1 MIYSP
6 EKKGMYCPY
15 CGSSDSQ
22 ERTMEEC
29 DMETCP
35 NCGGQIPV
43 EEHTSAIICPYCDH
57 SIILN
62 PRVEGEFAPQK
73 IIPFQ
78 YSRDMIKNLLREK
91 FKKNIFAPTDFL
103 SDARLNSMTGE
114 YVPFWMY
121 DYRTGCDY
129 QGEGVKIRTWSSG
142 NRQYTETSY
151 YNVARSMEVQYQNIP
166 ADASVRLP
174 DAVMD
179 LMEPYQ
185 YGGLV
190 DFKPE
195 YMSGFQG
202 EKYNMNWD
210 MVESRARTKMEG
222 SARRLLQNSLGGYSS
237 LRTLRQSVNV
247 LDTKAG
253 YNLLPVWKY
262 IYQYDGQTYPFFVN
276 GQTGKVVGKIP
287 ISRNK
292 VLAYGLTLWL
302 CLLGISWILIYL
314 VGGLF

>member
-1 MIYSP
+1 
-6 EKKGMYCPY
+6 
-15 CGSSDSQ
+15 
-22 ERTMEEC
+22 
-29 DMETCP
+29 
-35 NCGGQIPV
+35 
-43 EEHTSAIICPYCDH
+43 
-57 SIILN
+57 
-62 PRVEGEFAPQK
+62 
-73 IIPFQ
+73 
-78 YSRDMIKNLLREK
+78 
-91 FKKNIFAPTDFL
+91 
-103 SDARLNSMTGE
+103 
-114 YVPFWMY
+114 MY

-262 IYQYDGQTYPFFVN
+262 IYQYDGQTYPFWRPWKS
-276 GQTGKVVGKIP
+276 TP
-287 ISRNK
+287 
-292 VLAYGLTLWL
+292 
-302 CLLGISWILIYL
+302 
-314 VGGLF
+314 